1 MEARG
6 AFAQSGEVA
15 GVPDQRLRVLPRYA
29 LERSPGY
36 GGKRA
41 AAVLAGCLE
50 RVSILQRSG
59 ACGPGVGRGRDACT
73 RVSETHVPD
82 EVYEEAKKHF
92 NEKELADLTLAVV
105 AINGWNRLAIAA
117 RTTPGTYQ
125 PARRELKKA
134 A

>member
-1 MEARG
+1 M
-6 AFAQSGEVA
+6 
-15 GVPDQRLRVLPRYA
+15 PY
-29 LERSPGY
+29 
-36 GGKRA
+36 
-41 AAVLAGCLE
+41 
-50 RVSILQRSG
+50 
-59 ACGPGVGRGRDACT
+59 
-73 RVSETHVPD
+73 VPD

-134 A
+134 E